1 MIEKMKEHKVITII
15 IAIVAILII
24 IGIFVSLKS
33 SDPREVSKSMVESEL
48 NRLTKGEASIKDY
61 EFTSV
66 DSNRDQYTVK
76 GVVRFTS
83 MVDYNELTFYADF
96 EVKMTK
102 DSSTSWICD
111 NISLDLRTNQSK
123 PPAKPEA

>member
-15 IAIVAILII
+15 IAIVAILVIA
-24 IGIFVSLKS
+24 GICVAVKS
-33 SDPREVSKSMVESEL
+33 SDPREVAKSMVESEL
-48 NRLTKGEASIKDY
+48 NRLTKGEATVKDY

-66 DSNRDQYTVK
+66 DSNGDQYTVK

-102 DSSTSWICD
+102 ESSDTWSCD
-111 NISLDLRTNQSK
+111 KVSLDLRDN
-123 PPAKPEA
+123 